1 MYGVDFRGDAD
12 DNWILCCR
20 EIPGLIG
27 GESTYHCKG
36 NISSSITS
44 RMTQSLAYCCGA
56 HFVQDVISCG
66 NRSVF
71 YCMYAGVVL
80 E

>member
-20 EIPGLIG
+20 DIPGLIG

-36 NISSSITS
+36 NASSSITS
-44 RMTQSLAYCCGA
+44 HGTKFGVLLWHSLC
-56 HFVQDVISCG
+56 
-66 NRSVF
+66 
-71 YCMYAGVVL
+71 AGRYSRVVL
-80 E
+80 